1 MIVGLFPLTLPEMLT
16 HDWGDVCKLSHFQQ
30 LLANPKE
37 NVAFL
42 PSFVLDPKMAEIQ
55 LAWDHLTPF
64 GGYPALVDESMTD
77 EERYL
82 WFSNYVRTYLE
93 RDVRDLANFRDLEPY
108 AKSQR
113 AVAAQTG
120 QTYSLSTLSRD
131 TGVSAK
137 TVQCYLQ
144 YLVISY

>member
-1 MIVGLFPLTLPEMLT
+1 MAVRCVIIGLFPLTLPEMLT

-77 EERYL
+77 KERYL
-82 WFSNYVRTYLE
+82 WFNNYVRTYLE
-93 RDVRDLANFRDLEPY
+93 RDVRDMANFRDLEPIR
-108 AKSQR
+108 Q
-113 AVAAQTG
+113 VAAG
-120 QTYSLSTLSRD
+120 CC
-131 TGVSAK
+131 SADGSD
-137 TVQCYLQ
+137 L
-144 YLVISY
+144 